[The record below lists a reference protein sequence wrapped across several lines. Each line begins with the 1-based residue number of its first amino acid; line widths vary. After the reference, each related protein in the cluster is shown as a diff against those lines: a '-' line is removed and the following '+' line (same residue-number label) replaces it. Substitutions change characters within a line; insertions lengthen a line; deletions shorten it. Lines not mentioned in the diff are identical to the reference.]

1 MSLLTRQ
8 RGRMRTVAG
17 LLTVAAVAVGS
28 LVGCTPSTGDGGSG
42 GSGAIAAKP
51 KTLHML
57 YATAEA
63 DAAAVQAM
71 IPAFKK
77 KFGFDL
83 QIDTQPY
90 DALQQKVFSEFAAD
104 SSHYD
109 IVIVDTPWAPALA
122 GKLEP
127 LDKYINNPKLNDVAD
142 ANIGDF
148 IPKVFYDTAVYDT
161 KNPAAHFSEAE
172 ATPDVKTITDKGFNV
187 YGLPI
192 QANALV
198 MAYRKDMFDD
208 AGEKA
213 GYQKQNGSALK
224 VPQTWDDYRRVAQ
237 YFTRPDQKMY
247 GATVMAGVGDWAT
260 DDFKSLLAGFGGDGH
275 LVGDDQKLE
284 FDTPKGVAALQYYVD
299 LVDKYKVVPPGST
312 SASWDETASL
322 FGSGA
327 AAMSMNYHTM
337 ALDDQVKGQIGYAPV
352 PSGPGGKGPH
362 FGTWMLSLN
371 SNGKN
376 KAWAYRAMTWLT
388 AAQQQIAMTKQDLH
402 PTRIS
407 VYDQITSNKDADAAR
422 RDFYKVLGQSLAV
435 GVGRARLTNYTE
447 VSNAIAKAVNRAASG
462 SKTPQEALDGATDE
476 VTRLLEDAGYKVPS
490 S

>member
-1 MSLLTRQ
+1 MSSLTRQ
-8 RGRMRTVAG
+8 RLRLRSVTG
-17 LLTVAAVAVGS
+17 LFAAAAIGIGS
-28 LVGCTPSTGDGGSG
+28 LAACTPGSG
-42 GSGAIAAKP
+42 GSGSGGSEADAAKP

-71 IPAFKK
+71 VPAFKK

-122 GKLEP
+122 SKLEP
-127 LDKYINNPKLNDVAD
+127 LDKYIDNPKLNDVAD
-142 ANIGDF
+142 ASIGDF

-161 KNPAAHFSEAE
+161 KNPASHFPDAE
-172 ATPDVKTITDKGFNV
+172 ATPDVNSITDKGFNV

-198 MAYRKDMFDD
+198 MAYRKDMFED
-208 AGEKA
+208 AAEKA
-213 GYQKQNGSALK
+213 RFQKENGKALE
-224 VPQTWDDYRRVAQ
+224 VPQTWDDYRQVAQ
-237 YFTRPDQKMY
+237 YFTRPDQKLY

-260 DDFKSLLAGFGGDGH
+260 DDFKSLLAGYSGDGH

-284 FDTPKGVAALQYYVD
+284 FDTPEGVAALQYYTD
-299 LVDKYKVVPPGST
+299 LINKYKVVPPGST

-322 FGSGA
+322 FGSGTTA
-327 AAMSMNYHTM
+327 LSMNYHTM
-337 ALDDQVKGQIGYAPV
+337 ALDDQVKGQIGYATV
-352 PSGPGGKGPH
+352 PSGPGGQGPH

-402 PTRIS
+402 PTRVS
-407 VYDQITSNKDADAAR
+407 VYDQITSSKEADAAQ
-422 RDFYKVLGQSLAV
+422 RDFYKVLGDSLAV

-447 VSNAIAKAVNRAASG
+447 VSNAIAKAVNTAASG
-462 SKTPQEALDGATDE
+462 SKSPQDALDGAAEE
-476 VTRLLEDAGYKVPS
+476 VTRLLEEAGYKVPS